1 MRTEST
7 SARCRLITV
16 LVIIGLGAAGGCS
29 TLRGPNPAGGEAGPS
44 PSPPAAI
51 DPGAHP
57 VPDAAVPDQPAE
69 SPAAAVQETPSAS
82 DPAAGEDEPVVALP
96 PRDDPHAGW
105 DELFLQAL
113 DRLAEGDLG
122 KTEDLSHVLDHQARR
137 AAAAARDSGGSDSG
151 TSSQL
156 RRTQLLQALLVEQA
170 AALAGGQDSDSLLA
184 AGYGELRAAGLPDSL
199 VPASGSRQD
208 GITADLLKWENGEV
222 ARWMDY
228 FTGNGRRHFAYWLQQ
243 KAALDPLIS
252 SILVSEGLP
261 RQLIYLAM
269 IESGITP
276 DAVSTVRAVG
286 PWQFMQGTA
295 KAQGLNI
302 NWWVDERRDFELST
316 RAAAAYL
323 KNLHGQFGDWS
334 LVLAAYNSGE
344 NRIARMIRQHGH
356 DDFWKLRLPAQTT
369 DFIPKFIAA
378 ARIGENPQ
386 EFGFEVPTVPEYA
399 YDTIEVDKPTD
410 LALVARCAG
419 VPTSSVAEL
428 NPSLLRGATPP
439 GLGTYP
445 VRVPAGLGPR
455 TARALAKVPTDE
467 RLTWSHH
474 RVSRGETLG
483 QIARRYGT
491 TVADLS
497 RLNKLSDVQLIR
509 PGDSLLIP
517 MPSEL
522 MDGARKTAEEKG
534 HYVPPDGYS
543 RTAYTVKPG
552 DTLGGIA
559 RKMGVTLSHLRKVN
573 ALHGTSLIKPG
584 QKLFAYRP
592 GS

>member
-1 MRTEST
+1 MRTELT
-7 SARCRLITV
+7 SSRWRLIA
-16 LVIIGLGAAGGCS
+16 LISILAFGAGTGCT
-29 TLRGPNPAGGEAGPS
+29 TLTGREASAVRTGSS
-44 PSPPAAI
+44 PSPQR
-51 DPGAHP
+51 DGHP
-57 VPDAAVPDQPAE
+57 VGEPADCVLPVDSSGMEITEIPAE
-69 SPAAAVQETPSAS
+69 EG
-82 DPAAGEDEPVVALP
+82 PAAGE
-96 PRDDPHAGW
+96 AGTAGVSSSPKGADQDW
-105 DELFLQAL
+105 EALFLQAL
-113 DRLAEGDLG
+113 DRLAEGDLD
-122 KTEDLSHVLDHQARR
+122 TAEDLSHVLEHQARQ
-137 AAAAARDSGGSDSG
+137 AAAVARDSGGSTG
-151 TSSQL
+151 ETSSLL

-170 AALAGGQDSDSLLA
+170 ATLVGDQEADSLLSVE
-184 AGYGELRAAGLPDSL
+184 YGALQAAGLPDSL
-199 VPASGSRQD
+199 VPASGSRLD
-208 GITADLLKWENGEV
+208 GITADLLKWDNGEV

-243 KAALDPLIS
+243 KAALDPLIT

-276 DAVSTVRAVG
+276 NAVSSVRAVG

-344 NRIARMIRQHGH
+344 NRIARKIRQHGH
-356 DDFWKLRLPAQTT
+356 DNFWSLRLPAQTT
-369 DFIPKFIAA
+369 DFVPKFIAA
-378 ARIGENPQ
+378 ARIGENP
-386 EFGFEVPTVPEYA
+386 EDYGFEIPPVSEHA
-399 YDTIEVDKPTD
+399 YDTIEVDRPTD
-410 LALVARCAG
+410 LALIARCAG
-419 VPTSSVAEL
+419 VPTSVVTEL

-439 GLGTYP
+439 DLGSYP
-445 VRVPAGLGPR
+445 VRVPRGAGPR
-455 TARALAKVPTDE
+455 TSKALAKVPADQ

-491 TVADLS
+491 SVADLS
-497 RLNKLSDVQLIR
+497 RLNKLSDVHLIR

-522 MDGARKTAEEKG
+522 ADRARKTAEEKG
-534 HYVPPDGYS
+534 HYVPPDGYV
-543 RTAYTVKPG
+543 RTAYTVKAG

-559 RKMGVTLSHLRKVN
+559 RRLGVTLSHLRKVN
-573 ALHGTSLIKPG
+573 NLHGTSLIKPG

>member
-1 MRTEST
+1 M
-7 SARCRLITV
+7 
-16 LVIIGLGAAGGCS
+16 
-29 TLRGPNPAGGEAGPS
+29 
-44 PSPPAAI
+44 
-51 DPGAHP
+51 
-57 VPDAAVPDQPAE
+57 
-69 SPAAAVQETPSAS
+69 
-82 DPAAGEDEPVVALP
+82 P
-96 PRDDPHAGW
+96 PRDDPHADW

-137 AAAAARDSGGSDSG
+137 AAAAARDSGGSGSG

-170 AALAGGQDSDSLLA
+170 AAQAGGQESDSLLA

-419 VPTSSVAEL
+419 VPTSAVAEL

-522 MDGARKTAEEKG
+522 VDGARKTAEEKG

>member
-1 MRTEST
+1 MRTELT
-7 SARCRLITV
+7 SSRWRLIAV
-16 LVIIGLGAAGGCS
+16 LSILAFGAGTGCS
-29 TLRGPNPAGGEAGPS
+29 TLTGRDATAVGTGPS
-44 PSPPAAI
+44 PSPRRDGHPVGEPAVGLLPVDSPETVTPGIPPEEGSAAAGTG
-51 DPGAHP
+51 PAGESTFQEGAH
-57 VPDAAVPDQPAE
+57 
-69 SPAAAVQETPSAS
+69 
-82 DPAAGEDEPVVALP
+82 
-96 PRDDPHAGW
+96 RDW
-105 DELFLQAL
+105 DDLFLQAL
-113 DRLAEGDLG
+113 AHLADGDLD
-122 KTEDLSHVLDHQARR
+122 TAEDLSHVLNHQARQ
-137 AAAAARDSGGSDSG
+137 AAGAARDSGGSAG
-151 TSSQL
+151 ETSSLL

-170 AALAGGQDSDSLLA
+170 AARANGQKADTLLSV
-184 AGYGELRAAGLPDSL
+184 GYAELRAAGLPDSL
-199 VPASGSRQD
+199 VPASGSRLD
-208 GITADLLKWENGEV
+208 GITADLLKWDNGEV

-243 KAALDPLIS
+243 KAALEPLIT

-276 DAVSTVRAVG
+276 DAVSSVRAVG

-344 NRIARMIRQHGH
+344 NRIARKIRQHGH
-356 DDFWKLRLPAQTT
+356 DDFWSLRLPAQTT
-369 DFIPKFIAA
+369 DFVPKFIAA
-378 ARIGENPQ
+378 ARIGENP
-386 EFGFEVPTVPEYA
+386 EDYGFEIPPVSEHA
-399 YDTIEVDKPTD
+399 YDTIEVDRPTD
-410 LALVARCAG
+410 LALIARCAG
-419 VPTSSVAEL
+419 VPTSVVTEL

-439 GLGTYP
+439 DLGPYP
-445 VRVPAGLGPR
+445 VRVPRGAGAR
-455 TARALAKVPTDE
+455 TSKALAKVPADQ

-491 TVADLS
+491 SVADLS
-497 RLNKLSDVQLIR
+497 RLNKLSDVHLIR

-517 MPSEL
+517 MPAEL
-522 MDGARKTAEEKG
+522 ADRARKTAEEKG
-534 HYVPPDGYS
+534 HYVPPDGYV
-543 RTAYTVKPG
+543 RTAYTVKAG
-552 DTLGGIA
+552 DTLGVIA
-559 RKMGVTLSHLRKVN
+559 RRLGVTLSHLRKVN
-573 ALHGTSLIKPG
+573 NLHGTSLIKPG